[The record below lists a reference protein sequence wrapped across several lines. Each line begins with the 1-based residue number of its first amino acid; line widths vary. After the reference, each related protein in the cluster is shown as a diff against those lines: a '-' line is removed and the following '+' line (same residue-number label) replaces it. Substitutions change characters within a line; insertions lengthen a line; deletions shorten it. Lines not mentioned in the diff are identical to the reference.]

1 VHTVAIFFEADTV
14 NQDIFVFVAP
24 VYTLQKDSGPD
35 NNAMLVSALSIL
47 SYVVLSPELGNDNET
62 EMMMHQRSSQA
73 EAPKKTGVTEQ
84 EELLSIS
91 RDASDSCLWSM
102 LDVFHSL
109 LDVVALRNPSKRPS
123 ALAPAASSNE
133 VTSSHWHLLKNRCF
147 EAIKR
152 FGFLLL

>member
-73 EAPKKTGVTEQ
+73 EAP
-84 EELLSIS
+84 
-91 RDASDSCLWSM
+91 SDSCLWSM